1 MIVTKE
7 IVPGEVLLRFPLGT
21 YISPLN
27 LRGTD
32 MEPIVAELDKF
43 YGLVLVLL
51 YELSLGAKSQFA
63 QHLAL
68 LDKELVPL
76 PRFWT
81 AAEQT
86 ELQDDVLIAHY
97 RDQRKDL
104 DYKYF
109 ETRAVLKKYKRYD
122 LLQTLTPELYEWAVC
137 IVKTRSHEGVNDTN
151 SMLPVADLMNHHT
164 THYIG
169 WSMNGPEY
177 VFAALTH
184 QAGFAPGSQIYQ
196 NYGGGEDNRH
206 TLGEYGYVPFPNLL
220 NSEFLYMDEVSDSE
234 WLDDKIEATEW
245 ENGELSLDYVV
256 SGTDVQRFFRIAVA
270 TPRADDSELDLRFD
284 WEQERQAMALCVGVM
299 RDKLERRRTTIGED
313 YLLLHNPPSSLGHT
327 TRMKLALMYR
337 IDAKVVLHRH
347 LHFCQR
353 IYGKVLPCLAHKRS
367 LVAQWR
373 YFSALRFQEK

>member
-7 IVPGEVLLRFPLGT
+7 IAPGEVLLRFPLGT

-27 LRGTD
+27 LVGTD
-32 MEPIVAELDKF
+32 MEPVVAELDKF
-43 YGLVLVLL
+43 YGLVLVLV

-86 ELQDDVLIAHY
+86 ELQDDVLIAYY
-97 RDQRKDL
+97 REQMNDL
-104 DYKYF
+104 NYKF
-109 ETRAVLKKYKRYD
+109 LETRDVLKKHQRHD
-122 LLQTLTPELYEWAVC
+122 LLQMLTPELYEWAVC

-169 WSMNGPEY
+169 WSLNGPEY
-177 VFAALTH
+177 VFAALSY
-184 QAGFAPGSQIYQ
+184 QQGFAPGSQIYQ

-206 TLGEYGYVPFPNLL
+206 TLGEYGYVPFPNRL
-220 NSEFLYMDEVSDSE
+220 NTEFLYMDEAAPRNE
-234 WLDDKIEATEW
+234 WLGDKVDATEW
-245 ENGELSLDYVV
+245 EHGELSLDYLV
-256 SGTDVQRFFRIAVA
+256 SGANVQKFFRIAVA
-270 TPRADDSELDLRFD
+270 APRADESELDLGLD
-284 WEQERQAMALCVGVM
+284 WDRERQAMALCVQVM
-299 RDKLERRRTTIGED
+299 RDKLERRKTTIGQD
-313 YLLLHNPPSSLGHT
+313 YLLLRSPGHP
-327 TRMKLALMYR
+327 TRMRLALMYR

-347 LHFCQR
+347 LYFCQHMHDN
-353 IYGKVLPCLAHKRS
+353 VLPCLAHTRS

-373 YFSALRFQEK
+373 YYSAVRRLGE